1 MTNNIADKTP
11 LPPEPKSDPEVGR
24 ITRSSSN
31 NIFYIGIDRPE
42 KLNGFTPEMFREMAL
57 AYTEYENE
65 KNAFCAIVFSHGPH
79 FTAGIDL
86 PKIAPLMRSGNRE
99 YLHPKNL
106 IDPLSLRGLIR
117 TKPVI
122 CAVRGITFTYGVELM
137 LSSDITVAA
146 DDCRFSQLEVLRGIM
161 PTGGATIR
169 FVERAGWGDAMK
181 YLLTGMEFN
190 SEEAYRMRL
199 VQEVV
204 SPNMVFSKAKELA
217 ESIVSAAPLA
227 VKETIRNSKK
237 AQEFGQKAA
246 VDEFDEVQTKL
257 SLSNDAKE
265 GVKSF
270 KEKRKPKFTG
280 S

>member
-1 MTNNIADKTP
+1 
-11 LPPEPKSDPEVGR
+11 
-24 ITRSSSN
+24 
-31 NIFYIGIDRPE
+31 
-42 KLNGFTPEMFREMAL
+42 
-57 AYTEYENE
+57 
-65 KNAFCAIVFSHGPH
+65 
-79 FTAGIDL
+79 
-86 PKIAPLMRSGNRE
+86 
-99 YLHPKNL
+99 
-106 IDPLSLRGLIR
+106 
-117 TKPVI
+117 
-122 CAVRGITFTYGVELM
+122 M

-204 SPNMVFSKAKELA
+204 TPNMVFSKAKELA

-246 VDEFDEVQTKL
+246 VMNLMKCKLNCLYQMMLKKELNHLKKNENQNLPEVRLTL
-257 SLSNDAKE
+257 
-265 GVKSF
+265 
-270 KEKRKPKFTG
+270 
-280 S
+280 

>member
-1 MTNNIADKTP
+1 MNNHIADETP
-11 LPPEPKSDPEVGR
+11 LSPEPKSDPEVGR
-24 ITRSSSN
+24 ITRSFSN

-57 AYTEYENE
+57 AYTEYENK

-106 IDPLSLRGLIR
+106 VDPLSLRGLIR

-169 FVERAGWGDAMK
+169 FIERAGWGDAMK

-190 SEEAYRMRL
+190 SEQAYRMRL

-204 SPNMVFSKAKELA
+204 NPNMVFSKAKELA
-217 ESIVSAAPLA
+217 ENIVSAAPLA
-227 VKETIRNSKK
+227 VKETIRNSRK
-237 AQEFGQKAA
+237 AQELGKKKA

-270 KEKRKPKFTG
+270 KEKRKPRFTG
-280 S
+280 N